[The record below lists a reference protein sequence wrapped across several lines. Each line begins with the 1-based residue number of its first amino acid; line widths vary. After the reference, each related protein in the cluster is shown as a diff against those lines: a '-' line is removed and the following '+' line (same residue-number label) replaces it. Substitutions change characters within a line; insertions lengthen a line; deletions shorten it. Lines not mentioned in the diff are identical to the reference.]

1 MTRSHFLTS
10 FALVAAVS
18 AALAAPPA
26 AAQRASLGERV
37 AALESQA
44 ANNQGNID
52 LLNQITA
59 MRSELRALRGQVEEL
74 QQQNQALETA
84 LRNQY
89 LDVDDRLNRLEGGVP
104 AEAGAAA
111 PAAPASSAPAAA
123 GAAAARAPAKVPAE
137 SAPVVFGDAGLLANA
152 ADERSAYETAFAA
165 LRAGDYQQSA
175 SLFNEFLR
183 LYPTGSYAPNATYW
197 LGESYYVT
205 QDYARAQTQFEGI
218 LQRWPTHD
226 KAPGSLLKI
235 GLSQYGQRDL
245 VAAEATLARVT
256 EQYPGTDAA
265 RTADDRLRSIQL
277 NSLR

>member
-18 AALAAPPA
+18 AVLVAPPA

-52 LLNQITA
+52 LLNQLTA
-59 MRSELRALRGQVEEL
+59 MRNELRALRGQVEEL

-84 LRNQY
+84 MRNQY
-89 LDVDDRLNRLEGGVP
+89 LDVDDRLSRIEGGAP
-104 AEAGAAA
+104 TDAGAAA
-111 PAAPASSAPAAA
+111 PAAAIPAASA
-123 GAAAARAPAKVPAE
+123 SGASGAAAARAPAE
-137 SAPVVFGDAGLLANA
+137 SAPIVFGDAGLLANA
-152 ADERSAYETAFAA
+152 ADERGAYETAFAA
-165 LRAGDYQQSA
+165 LRAGDYEQSA
-175 SLFNEFLR
+175 NLFNEFLR

-205 QDYARAQTQFEGI
+205 QDYARAQAQFEGI

>member
-10 FALVAAVS
+10 LVFATAVS
-18 AALAAPPA
+18 AALVAPPA

-37 AALESQA
+37 AALEAQA

-52 LLNQITA
+52 LLNQMTA
-59 MRSELRALRGQVEEL
+59 LREELRTLRGQVEEL
-74 QQQNQALETA
+74 QQQNRTLETSI
-84 LRNQY
+84 RNQY
-89 LDVDDRLNRLEGGVP
+89 LDVDDRLNRLEGGP
-104 AEAGAAA
+104 AGQVDGQAAAAA
-111 PAAPASSAPAAA
+111 PAASPAAPAPAPTRPAPADSAPI
-123 GAAAARAPAKVPAE
+123 
-137 SAPVVFGDAGLLANA
+137 VFGDAGLLANA
-152 ADERSAYETAFAA
+152 ADERGAYETAFAA
-165 LRAGDYQQSA
+165 LRSGQYAEAAG
-175 SLFNEFLR
+175 LFSEFLR

-205 QDYARAQTQFEGI
+205 QDYAAAQAQFQAI

-226 KAPGSLLKI
+226 KAPGALLKV
-235 GLSQYGQRDL
+235 GLSQYGQSDL